1 MIVILTVE
9 EIKIMAYLPEKPV
22 SLTFLQAPV
31 HRWKQSVETTWD
43 LAEIKLDHQ
52 GPEAQWSV
60 SSSLGLGTF
69 LIATLRLWR
78 PWDGPLSPA
87 AGGWDLSSCTP
98 VLGQEGEPAWSYFHR
113 NAFINQLMCGS
124 SDRGEHH
131 NQMGLLVFFTSKLP

>member
-9 EIKIMAYLPEKPV
+9 EIKITAYLPEKPV
-22 SLTFLQAPV
+22 SLTFLQVPV
-31 HRWKQSVETTWD
+31 HKWKQNVEATWD

-52 GPEAQWSV
+52 GLEAQWPL
-60 SSSLGLGTF
+60 SSPLGLGSF

-87 AGGWDLSSCTP
+87 VSGWDLPFRTP

-113 NAFINQLMCGS
+113 NAFINLLMCGS
-124 SDRGEHH
+124 SDGGEHH
-131 NQMGLLVFFTSKLP
+131 YQMGLLVFFTSKLP